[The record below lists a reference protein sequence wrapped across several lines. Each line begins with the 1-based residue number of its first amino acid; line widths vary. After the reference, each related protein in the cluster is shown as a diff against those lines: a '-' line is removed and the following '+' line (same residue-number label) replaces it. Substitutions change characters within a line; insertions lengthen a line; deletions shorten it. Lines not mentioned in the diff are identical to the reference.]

1 MIREAFR
8 EKKVSQLWTFSVALC
23 LSSTDS
29 GYIGRLFL
37 KTSKHPQKLRKMSI
51 ALNFFFIEGFPNDD
65 GDDDDDD
72 DDDDGNLVFALPTS
86 TMYITIA
93 CTS

>member
-1 MIREAFR
+1 MRKSFDSIDIFR
-8 EKKVSQLWTFSVALC
+8 SPLPIIYRQWIHWETLSKNVQTPPKASENVHSVE
-23 LSSTDS
+23 T
-29 GYIGRLFL
+29 
-37 KTSKHPQKLRKMSI
+37 
-51 ALNFFFIEGFPNDD
+51 FFFIEGFPNDD